1 MGDYVSANGRSFP
14 ALLVM
19 LEIDGTSHI
28 HKRALSHTYAAQWME
43 ECLSGLLS
51 WTGSVKDGE
60 TRKGRGQ
67 GTKIDERKKTKTACR
82 YCSLSFLESVAA
94 LFFCVLSNSDRKTKM
109 SIAQAKTVFYDL
121 QKVWKSWISFHCTYT
136 TKNLICTPKYSVQA
150 TFSVYYYL
158 YIFYIYYFTSLFR
171 LCIVSI
177 GNLKVG

>member
-28 HKRALSHTYAAQWME
+28 HKRTRSHTYVAQWME

-67 GTKIDERKKTKTACR
+67 GTKIDERKKRKQLANTAH
-82 YCSLSFLESVAA
+82 YPFSSLLQ
-94 LFFCVLSNSDRKTKM
+94 LS
-109 SIAQAKTVFYDL
+109 
-121 QKVWKSWISFHCTYT
+121 
-136 TKNLICTPKYSVQA
+136 
-150 TFSVYYYL
+150 FSVYYQTAL
-158 YIFYIYYFTSLFR
+158 EK
-171 LCIVSI
+171 
-177 GNLKVG
+177 LK